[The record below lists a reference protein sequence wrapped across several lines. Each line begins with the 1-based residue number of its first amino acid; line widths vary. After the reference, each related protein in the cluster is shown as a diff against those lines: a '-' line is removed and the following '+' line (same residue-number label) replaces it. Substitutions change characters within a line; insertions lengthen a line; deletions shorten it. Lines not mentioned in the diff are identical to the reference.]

1 MIAISRY
8 NTITHGIK
16 HCFSTGNWGVQK
28 NSYIRMGVSQILCRL
43 TYGATISHLRRLV
56 IPIGKEGK
64 NTKIRQLHNSQIGF
78 ICPAETPEGHSAGI
92 VKNFTL
98 VTKISNH
105 IPSVVI
111 KEIISKIHGIQFLNN
126 IEIISNNLY
135 KVLINGFWIGSSE
148 TPDIIIKDLYE

>member
-64 NTKIRQLHNSQIGF
+64 NTKIRQLHNSQIGY

-105 IPSVVI
+105 IPSVII
-111 KEIISKIHGIQFLNN
+111 KEIVFKIHSIEFLNDMKLFQ
-126 IEIISNNLY
+126 IIHTKYL
-135 KVLINGFWIGSSE
+135 LMDFG
-148 TPDIIIKDLYE
+148 